1 MPRQWIDGLPV
12 GSDESQAQAARE
24 AYLAQHDL
32 HGVPEIMSTL
42 LVVPL
47 GFQVRY
53 CELAIRTND
62 RDE

>member
-1 MPRQWIDGLPV
+1 VMPRQWIDGLPV

-47 GFQVRY
+47 RLPG
-53 CELAIRTND
+53 AIL
-62 RDE
+62 